1 MRRIRTFA
9 EALPRLVL
17 LAGLAL
23 LAAGVSLLVG
33 PGLSWA
39 EVWSP
44 TPGSTAAL
52 ILWELRLPRAVT
64 GLLVGAGL
72 AGSGAVIQG
81 MLRNPLAGP
90 EVLGISAGAGAGALI
105 LLTLSGWPWGAS
117 GLTLGALAGAGLTAL
132 VILKLATVER
142 RTSLTGVLLAGMAL
156 SSLLAGITTL
166 LLTLHR
172 ETQVGRYLFWLVG
185 SLENRRWD
193 QVALLLPS
201 TVAALVLMV
210 TFAGRLNVLALGEST
225 ARTLG
230 LRVQPL
236 KVLLLGAVVLATGSA
251 VAVSGAIG
259 FLGLLVPH
267 MVRLVWGQDAR
278 WFVPL
283 SALAGAG
290 FLVLADALVRLV
302 FSPFEVPVGI
312 FTALLGAPFFLVL
325 LIRQQRREGGR

>member
-9 EALPRLVL
+9 EAAPRLAVL
-17 LAGLAL
+17 GGLAF
-23 LAAGVSLLVG
+23 LATAVSLLVG
-33 PGLSWA
+33 PGLSWS

-44 TPGSTAAL
+44 TPGSAAAL

-64 GLLVGAGL
+64 GLLVGASL
-72 AGSGAVIQG
+72 AGSGAVVQG

-90 EVLGISAGAGAGALI
+90 EVLGISAGAGAGALL
-105 LLTLSGWPWGAS
+105 LLTFSGWPWGAS
-117 GLTLGALAGAGLTAL
+117 GLTLGALAGAGLTAFA
-132 VILKLATVER
+132 ILTLATAER

-166 LLTLHR
+166 LLTLHQ

-193 QVALLLPS
+193 QVILVAPFTAVAL
-201 TVAALVLMV
+201 TAMV
-210 TFAGRLNVLALGEST
+210 FFAGRLNVLALGETT

-236 KVLLLGAVVLATGSA
+236 KMILLGAVVLATGSA
-251 VAVSGAIG
+251 VSVSGAIG

-267 MVRLVWGQDAR
+267 VIRLLWGQDAR

-283 SALAGAG
+283 SALGGAA
-290 FLVLADALVRLV
+290 FLVSADLLVRLI
-302 FSPFEVPVGI
+302 FSPFEIPVGI
-312 FTALLGAPFFLVL
+312 FTALLGAPFFLFL
-325 LIRQQRREGGR
+325 LIRHQRREVGR

>member
-9 EALPRLVL
+9 EAAPRLL
-17 LAGLAL
+17 FLAALAL
-23 LAAGVSLLVG
+23 VAALGSLLVG

-39 EVWSP
+39 EVWNPS
-44 TPGSTAAL
+44 PGSTSAL

-64 GLLVGAGL
+64 GLLVGAALGG
-72 AGSGAVIQG
+72 AGAVVQG

-90 EVLGISAGAGAGALI
+90 EVLGISAGAGAGALL
-105 LLTLSGWPWGAS
+105 LLTVSGWPWGAS
-117 GLTLGALAGAGLTAL
+117 GLTFGALAGAGLTAV
-132 VILKLATVER
+132 VILRLATVER

-193 QVALLLPS
+193 QVALLAPCTLG
-201 TVAALVLMV
+201 ALALM
-210 TFAGRLNVLALGEST
+210 FALAGRLNVLALGEGT

-230 LRVQPL
+230 LRVQPF
-236 KVLLLGAVVLATGSA
+236 KVALLTAVVLATGSA

-290 FLVLADALVRLV
+290 FLVLADAVVRLV

-325 LIRQQRREGGR
+325 LVRQQRREGRR